1 MATPRRHAFHTSDG
15 WREITGDGD
24 HPGAAVPPDPVA
36 QKARDEGPV
45 PCPRCTDAKGE
56 APPARGGLVGRVRRG
71 LATVVEDL
79 DAAMHNDP
87 AARSRA
93 EVALTYPGVHA
104 LWLHRLAHGLFR
116 RGHPLAARTVS
127 ETNRFVTGIEI
138 HPGATFGR
146 GVFIDHGMGI
156 VIGETAYVGDGCLLY
171 KGVVLGGTSL
181 ERTVRHPHLGR
192 NVVVGSNASVLG
204 GIHLGDGAKVGS
216 GSVVIHDVPAGATV
230 VGVPGRVVIDEQGR
244 RVSALADHAHADLP
258 DPVAEALARLT
269 RRIDHLE
276 TELAAARGE
285 APTLR
290 PGDPAPGDVPDPA
303 AP

>member
-1 MATPRRHAFHTSDG
+1 MVTPRRHAFHTSDG
-15 WREITGDGD
+15 WREISGDGA
-24 HPGAAVPPDPVA
+24 HPGDAIPPDPVA
-36 QKARDEGPV
+36 QRARDEGPV
-45 PCPRCTDAKGE
+45 PCPRCEAGAGE
-56 APPARGGLVGRVRRG
+56 GAARGGLLERARRG
-71 LATVVEDL
+71 LATMVEDV

-104 LWLHRLAHGLFR
+104 LWLHRVAHGLFR
-116 RGHPLAARTVS
+116 RGHPLAARAVS

-138 HPGATFGR
+138 HPGATFGH

-216 GSVVIHDVPAGATV
+216 GSVVIRDVPAGATV

-258 DPVAEALARLT
+258 DPVSEALGRLT
-269 RRIDHLE
+269 RRIEALE
-276 TELAAARGE
+276 AELAAARGDG
-285 APTLR
+285 ADT
-290 PGDPAPGDVPDPA
+290 PDPA

>member
-24 HPGAAVPPDPVA
+24 HPGAAIPPDPVA
-36 QKARDEGPV
+36 QGARDEGPV
-45 PCPRCTDAKGE
+45 PCPRCAEARGE
-56 APPARGGLVGRVRRG
+56 AMSRAQGGLLGRLRRG
-71 LATVVEDL
+71 LATAVEDL

-87 AARSRA
+87 AARSRT

-104 LWLHRLAHGLFR
+104 LWLHRVASGLFKG
-116 RGHPLAARTVS
+116 GHPLAARAVS
-127 ETNRFVTGIEI
+127 ETNRFLTGIEI

-156 VIGETAYVGDGCLLY
+156 VVGETAYVGDGCLLY

-216 GSVVIHDVPAGATV
+216 GSVVIRDVPAGATV

-244 RVSALADHAHADLP
+244 RVGALADHAHADLP
-258 DPVAEALARLT
+258 DPVAEAIGRLT
-269 RRIDHLE
+269 RRIDELE
-276 TELAAARGE
+276 GRLEGARAIRRGDSGDDPTGR
-285 APTLR
+285 AP
-290 PGDPAPGDVPDPA
+290 
-303 AP
+303 